1 MITLNHVDFSYKR
14 GQNLLDGLELELPQG
29 HIYGLLGKNG
39 VGKSTI
45 LKLLSGQL
53 FPQSGEINAW
63 GVTPQDRQ
71 PSFLSQVY
79 YLAEDPYIPSM
90 SMRSY
95 VKFNALFYPTFDH
108 AQLED
113 LMERLEVD
121 PDQKF
126 TNMSMGQAK
135 RALIAFGVACNTKLL
150 IMDEPTNGLDIP
162 SKGLFRQI
170 ISSIATEERYIIIS
184 THQVRDLETLIDSII
199 IVNDSQILLNST
211 IEEISERLLF
221 CKVGEGDCPIYQEN
235 RAGGRWGIVENTTGD
250 ESGIDIELL
259 FNAATSRPRKFNEI
273 FNSK

>member
-108 AQLED
+108 LQLEY

-126 TNMSMGQAK
+126 TTMSMGQAK